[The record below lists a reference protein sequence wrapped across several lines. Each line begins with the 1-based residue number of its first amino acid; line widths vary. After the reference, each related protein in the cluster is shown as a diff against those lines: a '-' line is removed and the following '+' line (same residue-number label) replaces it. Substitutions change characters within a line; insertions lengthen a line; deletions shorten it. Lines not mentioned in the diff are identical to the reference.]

1 MGVTR
6 RSGVTNKISA
16 HWAKGEFY
24 MYGNVLVS
32 FGGGLIDC
40 ALQVILRIA
49 KNLSEANIFDKIFI
63 GEYSFESFY
72 NQNFLHLYNKDLIKK
87 VKGARGTRFGTCR
100 GINLTDPTLLIRS
113 IQFLKA
119 NNITTIIVVGGDGS
133 SRQVAEISAAF
144 KTMGINIIFAIP
156 LTIDGINGGKS
167 IGMIPAV
174 RESVRQTENMVST
187 SLMTR
192 DNEKFGVVAVELQ
205 GRNRDDIMAN
215 VLLYFIEAG
224 KIADIPLTDILLRVI
239 PANIPFDE
247 GKLIN
252 QVNNSLKPTLLL
264 SSEGS
269 GFNISNLKDKVSRKV
284 RTAVV
289 GHASQSNNMTTNA
302 DIEEYNLW
310 IDEVSKHIISNPTD
324 SYSLVMRNNK
334 IMEMPIDYYA
344 VLNPREN
351 QLPEMDAFLIYWLK
365 KYMA

>member
-1 MGVTR
+1 ML
-6 RSGVTNKISA
+6 
-16 HWAKGEFY
+16 E
-24 MYGNVLVS
+24 NVLIS

-40 ALQVILRIA
+40 AMQVILRIA
-49 KNLSEANIFDKIFI
+49 LNLSEANIFKKIFI

-72 NQNFLHLYNKDLIKK
+72 TQDFVHEYNKELIKK

-100 GINLTDPTLLIRS
+100 GINLTDPILLTKS

-119 NNITTIIVVGGDGS
+119 NNITTIIVIGGDGS

-167 IGMIPAV
+167 IGMVPAV
-174 RESVRQTENMVST
+174 RESIRQTENMVST

-215 VLLYFIEAG
+215 VLLHFIKAG
-224 KIADIPLTDILLRVI
+224 K
-239 PANIPFDE
+239 
-247 GKLIN
+247 
-252 QVNNSLKPTLLL
+252 
-264 SSEGS
+264 
-269 GFNISNLKDKVSRKV
+269 
-284 RTAVV
+284 VV

-310 IDEVSKHIISNPTD
+310 IDEASRHIISNPTD
-324 SYSLVMRNNK
+324 SYSLVMRNNE

-344 VLNPREN
+344 VLNPKED
-351 QLPEMDAFLIYWLK
+351 QVPEIDAFFIYWLK
-365 KYMA
+365 KYMS

>member
-1 MGVTR
+1 
-6 RSGVTNKISA
+6 
-16 HWAKGEFY
+16 

-156 LTIDGINGGKS
+156 LTIDGINGSKS
-167 IGMIPAV
+167 IGMVPAV
-174 RESVRQTENMVST
+174 RESVRQTENIVST
-187 SLMTR
+187 SLKTR

-205 GRNRDDIMAN
+205 GRNRDDILAN
-215 VLLYFIEAG
+215 VLLHFIEAG
-224 KIADIPLTDILLRVI
+224 KVADILLSDLLLRVI

-252 QVNNSLKPTLLL
+252 EINNSSKQTLLL

-269 GFNISNLKDKVSRKV
+269 GFNISDLKDKVSRKV

-289 GHASQSNNMTTNA
+289 GHASQSNNMTTDA

-310 IDEVSKHIISNPTD
+310 IDEVTKHIISNPTG
-324 SYSLVMRNNK
+324 SYSLVNRNNE
-334 IMEMPIDYYA
+334 IIEMPIDYYA

-351 QLPEMDAFLIYWLK
+351 QVPEMDAFFTYWLK
-365 KYMA
+365 AYMTK

>member
-1 MGVTR
+1 MLENLLIT
-6 RSGVTNKISA
+6 
-16 HWAKGEFY
+16 
-24 MYGNVLVS
+24 

-49 KNLSEANIFDKIFI
+49 QNLSEANIFKKIFI

-72 NQNFLHLYNKDLIKK
+72 TQDFSHEYNKELIEK

-100 GINLTDPTLLIRS
+100 GINLTDPILLTKS

-119 NNITTIIVVGGDGS
+119 NNITTIINIGGDGS
-133 SRQVAEISAAF
+133 SRNVAEISAAF
-144 KTMGINIIFAIP
+144 KNMGINIIFPIP

-174 RESVRQTENMVST
+174 RESIRQTENMVST

-215 VLLYFIEAG
+215 VLWHFIKSG
-224 KIADIPLTDILLRVI
+224 KIADIPLTDMLLRVI

-252 QVNNSLKPTLLL
+252 QVNSSSMPTLLL

-289 GHASQSNNMTTNA
+289 GHASQSNNMTTDA
-302 DIEEYNLW
+302 DIEEYNVW
-310 IDEVSKHIISNPTD
+310 IDEVSKHIISNPSD
-324 SYSLVMRNNK
+324 SYSLVNRNNE

-351 QLPEMDAFLIYWLK
+351 QVAEMDAFFIYWLK